1 MPVVQTPEAG
11 DLPGLDALLDV
22 ILGPKLAQLYGDTAL
37 LERIECK
44 LGMVLDRHHP
54 EKVETFHEMVG
65 MTKSP
70 IIKEKNLHV
79 FVKSIIGSLVEDA
92 SRPPVSAA
100 KPKAPAAK
108 AGGGGGGGGASNNK
122 RAKPAGGNGGGAAK
136 RAKKSSAAVASAAA
150 SKSSAADSVSSLDEI
165 SRSSMS
171 DDESAAAAP
180 KKAAAPAPA
189 RKPAVVVDSYD
200 SVMADSDGQMRGQL
214 HLVERCPAFVYSSW
228 RDMDH
233 DVYLFNFPLLGAAK
247 REAHPNGVIGFF
259 PGFGLYK
266 EYTDK
271 AFRSVAMPG
280 DQPTKMRS
288 REEIFAF
295 LEKGTQMRSTAKG
308 GSGEG
313 ARRKAY
319 VAAWQFFQQHV
330 FKEAVCT
337 EDPFPPLA
345 RRVPSKS
352 KKRSSTSSSVPK
364 KPRARAAS
372 LPAALPPLP
381 PAAPL
386 ALSVPPSAVTLPPAA
401 STLEEKAGVAALASP
416 HPPPPLATTPTP
428 PQPAAGP
435 AAVAVAAGGG
445 VEEGL
450 GHMMGSEGA
459 PSPLGEEAPDEV
471 VEGGGEG
478 DVWATLPDPD
488 DRSIR
493 GLFSSLRWRL
503 ERLEEVWEGGDQFV
517 WTLKSSQSNID
528 NLCDN
533 LFGDP
538 DDPEADDWKRMVG
551 SSLDKARKK
560 LEDKLRAIGSQGGA
574 GATSKPAYVHGRALL
589 DIYSDLKEA
598 VAGFEEGME
607 GEVEGWDSMDFPAR
621 GSAADA
627 AAAPAAP
634 AAAEEDVKEPVGG
647 EEGGEAM
654 ETEVEEEGKPK
665 EEEEEE
671 EEGAEEQME
680 GGTGE
685 EEGEAAPAPVTS
697 PVEEDEQEKDGSVAA
712 ELPGGSM
719 DEEGAGS
726 TSSLNDS
733 ANASATPKPTDA
745 DEGHEEG
752 EEEGEE
758 EAEPALA
765 KAAAAQDVNGE
776 EKEQEQEQGEESVS
790 GSES

>member
-1 MPVVQTPEAG
+1 MTAVRTPEAG

-22 ILGPKLAQLYGDTAL
+22 ILGPKLAQLYGGDTAL

-70 IIKEKNLHV
+70 IIKEKNLGV
-79 FVKSIIGSLVEDA
+79 FVKSIIESLVDDA
-92 SRPPVSAA
+92 SRPPVPAA
-100 KPKAPAAK
+100 KPKAPAPK
-108 AGGGGGGGGASNNK
+108 AGGGGSGGASNK
-122 RAKPAGGNGGGAAK
+122 KHAKPAGGNDGRVTK
-136 RAKKSSAAVASAAA
+136 RPKKPSSAVASAAA

-171 DDESAAAAP
+171 DDESAAAALP
-180 KKAAAPAPA
+180 KKAPAPAPA
-189 RKPAVVVDSYD
+189 RKPAVVESFD

-214 HLVERCPAFVYSSW
+214 HLVERCPTFVYSSW

-233 DVYLFNFPLLGAAK
+233 DVYLFNFPMLGAAK
-247 REAHPNGVIGFF
+247 REAHPNGVIAFF

-280 DQPTKMRS
+280 DQPTKLRS

-319 VAAWQFFQQHV
+319 VAAWQFFQQFI

-352 KKRSSTSSSVPK
+352 KKRSSTSSTPK
-364 KPRARAAS
+364 KPRSRAAS

-386 ALSVPPSAVTLPPAA
+386 NLPVPMPPAA
-401 STLEEKAGVAALASP
+401 STSEEKDGAGVGALASP
-416 HPPPPLATTPTP
+416 RPPPLTTTTVPTP
-428 PQPAAGP
+428 PQPAAGQ
-435 AAVAVAAGGG
+435 VAVAGPTGGK
-445 VEEGL
+445 EDL
-450 GHMMGSEGA
+450 GQMMGSDGA
-459 PSPLGEEAPDEV
+459 PSPLGEEVPDEM
-471 VEGGGEG
+471 VEGREEG
-478 DVWATLPDPD
+478 DAWATLPDPD

-528 NLCDN
+528 NLCDD

-538 DDPEADDWKRMVG
+538 GDPEADDWKRMVG

-560 LEDKLRAIGSQGGA
+560 LEDKLRAMGSQGGA

-589 DIYSDLKEA
+589 DIYSDLKDA
-598 VAGFEEGME
+598 VGGFEEGME
-607 GEVEGWDSMDFPAR
+607 GEVEGWDSMDFPLR
-621 GSAADA
+621 GSAASMSAAGAADA
-627 AAAPAAP
+627 AVDEEEEKEKDVVGMPLAGEGGLEAMKTGIK
-634 AAAEEDVKEPVGG
+634 AEENLKADEEEEKREK
-647 EEGGEAM
+647 EEGQMGEGTRDEEREM
-654 ETEVEEEGKPK
+654 TPPPVTEEEG
-665 EEEEEE
+665 
-671 EEGAEEQME
+671 
-680 GGTGE
+680 
-685 EEGEAAPAPVTS
+685 
-697 PVEEDEQEKDGSVAA
+697 DDHEKDGSVAA

-719 DEEGAGS
+719 DEEGAGI
-726 TSSLNDS
+726 SSSPNEV
-733 ANASATPKPTDA
+733 ATTFSATPKPTDA
-745 DEGHEEG
+745 DEGHY
-752 EEEGEE
+752 EEEEDE
-758 EAEPALA
+758 EALPVPD
-765 KAAAAQDVNGE
+765 KAVTAQEVNGDA
-776 EKEQEQEQGEESVS
+776 KGQEQWKGKVA
-790 GSES
+790 GSDS